1 MSSLTPIITVLM
13 PVYNGECYLREAMDS
28 ILNQS
33 FVNFEFLIIDDGS
46 TDASVDIIQKYQDPR
61 IRFVQNQKNIGIS
74 ATLNRG
80 IDLCNT
86 ELIAR
91 MDADDISYP
100 DRLQKQV
107 AYMLAHP
114 DCGLLSTWARVVTHD
129 KRPVRLEK
137 YSRRFYYYNLNFECW
152 IYHPTVVLRK
162 TAVVSAG
169 MYSKPYSEDYDL
181 FWKIARE
188 YKIDNLDEPL
198 LDYRLSPT
206 SLNTVLKK
214 AEYDLA
220 NRENVMRNLR
230 YYMGDDF
237 DLPDE
242 FLECLRHNFGPI
254 SALSS
259 VEKWL
264 ECLQIL
270 EKITIAIGHHPNV
283 NRNLGDINE
292 AAFHKKDFM
301 VEQIFLQST
310 GFQKFKFIFQAGKPQ
325 ILFRKIEK
333 SLRWRFNSAKRRF
346 RSTNNRKFSL

>member
-1 MSSLTPIITVLM
+1 MSPTAPIITVLM
-13 PVYNGECYLREAMDS
+13 PVYNGEGYLQEAIDS

-33 FVNFEFLIIDDGS
+33 FKEFEFLIIDDGS
-46 TDASVDIIQKYQDPR
+46 TDSSVQIIRAYQDPR
-61 IRFVQNQKNIGIS
+61 IRLVQNERNLGIS

-80 IDLCNT
+80 IELCNT

-107 AYMLAHP
+107 TYMLAHD
-114 DCGLLSTWARVVTHD
+114 DCGLLSTWARVITHD
-129 KRPVRLEK
+129 GRPVRLEK
-137 YSRRFYYYNLNFECW
+137 YNHRFYYYNLNFECW

-181 FWKIARE
+181 FWKIARDHR
-188 YKIDNLDEPL
+188 IDNIDEAL

-214 AEYDLA
+214 SEYDLA

-237 DLPDE
+237 DLRDE
-242 FLECLRHNFGPI
+242 YLECLRHNFSPI
-254 SALSS
+254 VALNH
-259 VEKWL
+259 VECWL
-264 ECLQIL
+264 ECLKIL
-270 EKITIAIGHHPNV
+270 KNITTAISTHPNV
-283 NRNLGDINE
+283 NRNPKDIEN

-301 VEQIFLQST
+301 VEQIFFQSS
-310 GFQKFKFIFQAGKPQ
+310 GFQKFKLIFKAKKPN
-325 ILFRKIEK
+325 IFFRKIEK
-333 SLRWRFNSAKRRF
+333 SLRWRFNSAKRHL
-346 RSTNNRKFSL
+346 RSINNR